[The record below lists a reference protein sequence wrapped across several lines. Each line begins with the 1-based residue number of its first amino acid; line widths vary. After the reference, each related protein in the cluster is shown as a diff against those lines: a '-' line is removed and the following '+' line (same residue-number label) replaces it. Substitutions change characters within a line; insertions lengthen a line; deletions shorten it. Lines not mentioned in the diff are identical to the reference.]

1 MIFGEKYYGMLKKL
15 SPWRQSLFSLVLA
28 QRQYPNYALWCE
40 VNEVKGGAKAYQKT
54 LNTLWEFHK
63 DKFNTIDLEKV
74 LDEFEPYLLDDEKND
89 LSVGDLF
96 SLDATLSLSSSI
108 LAIIMHEGEEA
119 EMASR
124 ASLSGVI
131 RQIEQSSDRE
141 YTDEELREMESV
153 DNEVNFQIELYE
165 LLEKSKREELIVK
178 RDKIFNTLNNFII
191 LIQKNHNL
199 NLVKTGWE
207 NPIF

>member
-28 QRQYPNYALWCE
+28 QRQYPNYALWWE

-165 LLEKSKREELIVK
+165 LLEKSKREPSLV
-178 RDKIFNTLNNFII
+178 DKLYKLSLNGGVSNIG
-191 LIQKNHNL
+191 LSL
-199 NLVKTGWE
+199 E
-207 NPIF
+207 

>member
-40 VNEVKGGAKAYQKT
+40 VNEVKGGSKAYQKT
-54 LNTLWEFHK
+54 LNTLWGFHK
-63 DKFNTIDLEKV
+63 DKFNTIDLEKE

-131 RQIEQSSDRE
+131 RQIEQSSDCE

-165 LLEKSKREELIVK
+165 LLEKSKREPSFV
-178 RDKIFNTLNNFII
+178 DKLYKLSLNGGVSNIG
-191 LIQKNHNL
+191 LSL
-199 NLVKTGWE
+199 E
-207 NPIF
+207 

>member
-141 YTDEELREMESV
+141 YTDEELREMKSV
-153 DNEVNFQIELYE
+153 DNEVIYGP
-165 LLEKSKREELIVK
+165 
-178 RDKIFNTLNNFII
+178 T
-191 LIQKNHNL
+191 
-199 NLVKTGWE
+199 
-207 NPIF
+207 

>member
-96 SLDATLSLSSSI
+96 SLDATLSISASI

-124 ASLSGVI
+124 ASLSGVV
-131 RQIEQSSDRE
+131 RKIEQENSQE
-141 YTDEELREMESV
+141 YSDEELREMEAV
-153 DNEVNFQIELYE
+153 DNEVNFQVE
-165 LLEKSKREELIVK
+165 LLELLQDAKREPS
-178 RDKIFNTLNNFII
+178 
-191 LIQKNHNL
+191 
-199 NLVKTGWE
+199 LVKKCFELGVNQGISNIGVSLE
-207 NPIF
+207 D

>member
-40 VNEVKGGAKAYQKT
+40 VNEVKGGAKAYQKA

-141 YTDEELREMESV
+141 YTDEE
-153 DNEVNFQIELYE
+153 VNFQIELYE
-165 LLEKSKREELIVK
+165 LLEKSKREPSLV
-178 RDKIFNTLNNFII
+178 DKLYKLSLNGGVSNIG
-191 LIQKNHNL
+191 LSL
-199 NLVKTGWE
+199 E
-207 NPIF
+207 

>member
-40 VNEVKGGAKAYQKT
+40 VNEVKWGAKAYQKT
-54 LNTLWEFHK
+54 LNSLWEFHK

-141 YTDEELREMESV
+141 YTDEELREMKSV

-165 LLEKSKREELIVK
+165 LLEKSKREPSLV
-178 RDKIFNTLNNFII
+178 DKLYKLSLNGGVSNIG
-191 LIQKNHNL
+191 LSL
-199 NLVKTGWE
+199 E
-207 NPIF
+207 

>member
-40 VNEVKGGAKAYQKT
+40 VNEVNGGAKAYQKT

-165 LLEKSKREELIVK
+165 LLEKSKREPSLV
-178 RDKIFNTLNNFII
+178 DKLYKLSLNGGVSNIG
-191 LIQKNHNL
+191 LSL
-199 NLVKTGWE
+199 E
-207 NPIF
+207 

>member
-40 VNEVKGGAKAYQKT
+40 VNEVKEGAKAYLKT

-74 LDEFEPYLLDDEKND
+74 LDDFEPYLLDDEKDD

-131 RQIEQSSDRE
+131 RKIEQSSDCE

-153 DNEVNFQIELYE
+153 DNEVNFQVELFE
-165 LLEKSKREELIVK
+165 LLEKSKREPELIDRLYK
-178 RDKIFNTLNNFII
+178 LSLNNGVSNIG
-191 LIQKNHNL
+191 LSL
-199 NLVKTGWE
+199 D
-207 NPIF
+207 

>member
-1 MIFGEKYYGMLKKL
+1 MLKKL

-40 VNEVKGGAKAYQKT
+40 VNEVKGGVKAYQKT

-108 LAIIMHEGEEA
+108 IAIIMHEGEEA

-165 LLEKSKREELIVK
+165 LLEKSKREPSLV
-178 RDKIFNTLNNFII
+178 DKLYKLSLNGGVSNIG
-191 LIQKNHNL
+191 LSL
-199 NLVKTGWE
+199 E
-207 NPIF
+207 

>member
-28 QRQYPNYALWCE
+28 QRQYPNYALWCG
-40 VNEVKGGAKAYQKT
+40 VNDVKGVARAYQKA
-54 LNTLWEFHK
+54 LNSVWEFHK

-131 RQIEQSSDRE
+131 RQIEQSSDCE

-165 LLEKSKREELIVK
+165 LLEKSKREPSLV
-178 RDKIFNTLNNFII
+178 DKLYKLSLNGGVSNIG
-191 LIQKNHNL
+191 LSL
-199 NLVKTGWE
+199 E
-207 NPIF
+207 

>member
-40 VNEVKGGAKAYQKT
+40 VNAVKGWAKAYQKT
-54 LNTLWEFHK
+54 LNPLWEFHK

-131 RQIEQSSDRE
+131 RQIEQSSDCE

-165 LLEKSKREELIVK
+165 LLEKSKREPSLV
-178 RDKIFNTLNNFII
+178 DKLYKLSLNGGVSNIG
-191 LIQKNHNL
+191 LSL
-199 NLVKTGWE
+199 E
-207 NPIF
+207 

>member
-74 LDEFEPYLLDDEKND
+74 LDEFESYLLDDEKND

-165 LLEKSKREELIVK
+165 LLEKSKREPSLV
-178 RDKIFNTLNNFII
+178 DKLYKLSLNGGVSNIG
-191 LIQKNHNL
+191 LSL
-199 NLVKTGWE
+199 E
-207 NPIF
+207 

>member
-15 SPWRQSLFSLVLA
+15 SPWRQSLFSLVVA

-40 VNEVKGGAKAYQKT
+40 VNEVTGGAKAYQKT
-54 LNTLWEFHK
+54 LNTLWELHK

-141 YTDEELREMESV
+141 YTDEELREMKSV

-165 LLEKSKREELIVK
+165 LLEKSKREPSLV
-178 RDKIFNTLNNFII
+178 DKLYKLSLNGGVSNIG
-191 LIQKNHNL
+191 LSL
-199 NLVKTGWE
+199 E
-207 NPIF
+207 

>member
-131 RQIEQSSDRE
+131 RQIEH
-141 YTDEELREMESV
+141 
-153 DNEVNFQIELYE
+153 EVNFQIELYE
-165 LLEKSKREELIVK
+165 LLEKSKREPSLV
-178 RDKIFNTLNNFII
+178 DKLYKLSLNGGVSNIG
-191 LIQKNHNL
+191 LSL
-199 NLVKTGWE
+199 E
-207 NPIF
+207 